1 MKRRI
6 NVFSSVQIYVGCFGY
21 IFCHRAVRFALQCAI
36 VEIQTA
42 GQGRMWVLHKP
53 QSLVI
58 ILTLFHT
65 AQITW
70 QLDGA
75 HLRQRL
81 HIVIRSGNQKD
92 ITTEICPGYF
102 FMYSPPH
109 AQRTPK
115 ISSIKN
121 CALLLLYCLCR
132 HFPKDIFQKYLWKMA
147 VCVIYRQC
155 VLCGLWGV

>member
-1 MKRRI
+1 MKRSI
-6 NVFSSVQIYVGCFGY
+6 NVFSSVQIYVDCFGY

-75 HLRQRL
+75 EYIQRCSHLRQWWHL
-81 HIVIRSGNQKD
+81 IIWSGNQKD
-92 ITTEICPGYF
+92 ITTEIRPGYF

-121 CALLLLYCLCR
+121 CALLLYSLYR
-132 HFPKDIFQKYLWKMA
+132 QFPKDIFQKYLWKMA
-147 VCVIYRQC
+147 GVCYI
-155 VLCGLWGV
+155 

>member
-1 MKRRI
+1 MKRSI

-21 IFCHRAVRFALQCAI
+21 IFCHRAVRFALQCAS
-36 VEIQTA
+36 VEIQTV
-42 GQGRMWVLHKP
+42 GQGRMWVLHKL
-53 QSLVI
+53 QSFVI

-75 HLRQRL
+75 KYIKRCSHLRQRWHL
-81 HIVIRSGNQKD
+81 IIWSGNQKD
-92 ITTEICPGYF
+92 ITTEIRPGYF
-102 FMYSPPH
+102 LCMYSPPH

-121 CALLLLYCLCR
+121 CALLLLYSLYR
-132 HFPKDIFQKYLWKMA
+132 HFPKDIVQKYLWKMVG
-147 VCVIYRQC
+147 VCYI
-155 VLCGLWGV
+155 